1 MSMIQSD
8 LLLGQEGGG
17 GYTIER
23 SLRFSSSDSA
33 FLSRTPASSGNRK
46 TWTWAGWV
54 KRCTGNA
61 SNHDRWFAVSGT
73 ATDTCFF
80 IGFGDTDDKLYVQF
94 GYVPNYKLITSAVF
108 RDPSAWYHVVLSV
121 DVTQSTAS
129 SKVKVY
135 INGIEQTNFSTDQ
148 RSSISNQDWGIN
160 KSGLEHTI
168 GRSFS
173 SYLNGYLA
181 DIHFIDGQ
189 ALDPT
194 SFGEYDTNGVWQ
206 PKAFSGGSFGTNGFR
221 LPFSDNSTA
230 AALGTDT
237 SGNSNSW
244 TPNNFSVAAGAGNDS
259 LVDTPTNGSQVDTG
273 VGGEVVGNYCTLNP
287 LFSGT
292 TLTNGNLDAEGPSNN
307 WFIGR
312 GTIAFPIA
320 DKWYWEATVTG
331 TAAAS
336 YSINVA
342 TAAAAN
348 STGDVT
354 TATGIYGIV
363 NNTSTTTTKF
373 INGTASTISTAAAWA
388 QNDILMCAYDGAT
401 GKVWFG
407 RNGTWYPPTNGGSAG
422 NPGAGTNETMTASG
436 TVFPAVHCYGTSGDM
451 TVNFGQRPFAYT
463 APSGFKA
470 LCTTNLPEPTIA
482 DGSTAMDV
490 KLYTGNGST
499 QTISGLNFSP
509 DFGWFKRRGP
519 SAASHFLFD
528 QVRGAG
534 KFLVSNTTAAE
545 GNDSVYTLQSFNSDG
560 YTMGSTGA
568 MNESGS
574 TYVVWS
580 WDAGSSTVTN
590 TAGSISSQVR
600 ANASAGFSVV
610 TFTSSSSVSTVGH
623 GLGVAPYLIITKN
636 RSVSNTWWTYHNAI
650 GNTKAMRLDTTDA
663 QTTISSTWNNTS
675 PTSTV
680 FTVGGEWGNGN
691 NIVAYCFAPVAGY
704 SSFGS
709 YTGNGSTDGPFVY
722 TGFRPR
728 WILYKRTDTTGYW
741 LLVDALRNGFNP
753 DNNTLCPNL
762 SDAEDPTDVLDI
774 LSNGFKLRVTGSSS
788 NASGGTYIYYAVA
801 ENPFQYARAR

>member
-244 TPNNFSVAAGAGNDS
+244 TPNNFSVAA
-259 LVDTPTNGSQVDTG
+259 
-273 VGGEVVGNYCTLNP
+273 
-287 LFSGT
+287 
-292 TLTNGNLDAEGPSNN
+292 
-307 WFIGR
+307 
-312 GTIAFPIA
+312 
-320 DKWYWEATVTG
+320 
-331 TAAAS
+331 
-336 YSINVA
+336 
-342 TAAAAN
+342 
-348 STGDVT
+348 
-354 TATGIYGIV
+354 
-363 NNTSTTTTKF
+363 
-373 INGTASTISTAAAWA
+373 
-388 QNDILMCAYDGAT
+388 
-401 GKVWFG
+401 
-407 RNGTWYPPTNGGSAG
+407 
-422 NPGAGTNETMTASG
+422 
-436 TVFPAVHCYGTSGDM
+436 
-451 TVNFGQRPFAYT
+451 
-463 APSGFKA
+463 
-470 LCTTNLPEPTIA
+470 
-482 DGSTAMDV
+482 
-490 KLYTGNGST
+490 
-499 QTISGLNFSP
+499 P
-509 DFGWFKRRGP
+509 D
-519 SAASHFLFD
+519 
-528 QVRGAG
+528 
-534 KFLVSNTTAAE
+534 
-545 GNDSVYTLQSFNSDG
+545 
-560 YTMGSTGA
+560 
-568 MNESGS
+568 
-574 TYVVWS
+574 
-580 WDAGSSTVTN
+580 
-590 TAGSISSQVR
+590 
-600 ANASAGFSVV
+600 
-610 TFTSSSSVSTVGH
+610 
-623 GLGVAPYLIITKN
+623 
-636 RSVSNTWWTYHNAI
+636 
-650 GNTKAMRLDTTDA
+650 
-663 QTTISSTWNNTS
+663 
-675 PTSTV
+675 
-680 FTVGGEWGNGN
+680 
-691 NIVAYCFAPVAGY
+691 
-704 SSFGS
+704 
-709 YTGNGSTDGPFVY
+709 
-722 TGFRPR
+722 
-728 WILYKRTDTTGYW
+728 
-741 LLVDALRNGFNP
+741 
-753 DNNTLCPNL
+753 
-762 SDAEDPTDVLDI
+762 
-774 LSNGFKLRVTGSSS
+774 
-788 NASGGTYIYYAVA
+788 
-801 ENPFQYARAR
+801 